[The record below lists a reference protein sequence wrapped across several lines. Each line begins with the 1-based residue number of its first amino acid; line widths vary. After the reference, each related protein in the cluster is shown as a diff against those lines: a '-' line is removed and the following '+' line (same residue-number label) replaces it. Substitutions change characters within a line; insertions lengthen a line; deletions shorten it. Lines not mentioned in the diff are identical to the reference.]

1 MQRIYIKILRSTNFQ
16 EYKHLALFAALFFL
30 LVLGFVYFTSQS
42 TRYPSIDSALS
53 GSGSLTSC
61 IDMNTVSTEIEI
73 TDSAMKRAFIVL
85 SGFDAPVSNE
95 AEAPGECQFK
105 LV

>member
-1 MQRIYIKILRSTNFQ
+1 MQRIYTKILRSTCYQ
-16 EYKHLALFAALFFL
+16 EFKHLAFFAALFAL
-30 LVLGFVYFTSQS
+30 LLLGFVYFTHQS
-42 TRYPSIDSALS
+42 TQYPTIDSPLS

-73 TDSAMKRAFIVL
+73 TDSAMKRAFILL

-95 AEAPGECQFK
+95 TETPGECQYK

>member
-1 MQRIYIKILRSTNFQ
+1 MQKLYVKILRSSYFQ
-16 EYKHLALFAALFFL
+16 EVKHLAFFASLFFL
-30 LVLGFVYFTSQS
+30 LALGFVYFTHSSKLTNYS
-42 TRYPSIDSALS
+42 TELS

-73 TDSAMKRAFIVL
+73 TDLALKRAFIKL
-85 SGFDAPVSNE
+85 SGFDGPISNDND
-95 AEAPGECQFK
+95 APGDCQFK